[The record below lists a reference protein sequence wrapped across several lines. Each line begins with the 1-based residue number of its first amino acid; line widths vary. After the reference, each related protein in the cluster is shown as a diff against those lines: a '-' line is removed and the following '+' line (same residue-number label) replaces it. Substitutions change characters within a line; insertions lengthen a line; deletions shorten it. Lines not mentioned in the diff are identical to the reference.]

1 MKNRIKLLVLLVTVT
16 LTVLMIL
23 PGCAGEVNTSPV
35 SSPVASPT
43 TNTQQA
49 EEAPDDIVFPPG
61 GPTYRANVH
70 QAGVPD
76 RWPSIQSKDVTLNGP
91 SGIVQVGYRDYIET
105 KAGQI
110 RNTIFSAYLPDAQP
124 IDGTKAIELSLEAI
138 NAPEGINLSQGG
150 NVHLSDPARRT
161 KTVVKI
167 VIASQVTQGEYKF
180 NIDVKIDGEDY
191 GTIPCMI
198 KVIE

>member
-1 MKNRIKLLVLLVTVT
+1 
-16 LTVLMIL
+16 
-23 PGCAGEVNTSPV
+23 
-35 SSPVASPT
+35 
-43 TNTQQA
+43 
-49 EEAPDDIVFPPG
+49 
-61 GPTYRANVH
+61 
-70 QAGVPD
+70 VPD
-76 RWPSIQSKDVTLNGP
+76 RWPSIQSKDVTLNVP
-91 SGIVQVGYRDYIET
+91 SGISQVSYRDYIET
-105 KAGQI
+105 EAGQI
-110 RNTIFSAYLPDAQP
+110 RNNIFSAYLPDAQP

-167 VIASQVTQGEYKF
+167 IIASQVTQGEYKF

-191 GTIPCMI
+191 GTIPCTI